1 MSAKQQLANE
11 IAEELTALYRKARDN
26 GVGCAV
32 FCDRLNG
39 SYLSAVVGTEATEAT
54 ENVEG
59 SSSGFELLTD
69 WLSNPENGAAEA
81 VLRKAVVVRTLS
93 DALLDSAG
101 TSNPN

>member
-1 MSAKQQLANE
+1 MSDKQQLANE
-11 IAEELTALYRKARDN
+11 IAEELKALYRKARDN

-39 SYLSAVVGTEATEAT
+39 SYLSAVVGTEATE
-54 ENVEG
+54 NVEG
-59 SSSGFELLTD
+59 SSNGFELLTD

>member
-1 MSAKQQLANE
+1 MSNKQQLTNE
-11 IAEELTALYRKARDN
+11 IAGELKALYYKARDN
-26 GVGCAV
+26 GIGCAV

-39 SYLSAVVGTEATEAT
+39 SYLSAIVGTEATED
-54 ENVEG
+54 VEE

-69 WLSNPENGAAEA
+69 WLSNPENDAAET

-93 DALLDSAG
+93 DALLDSAD